1 MSSSFELVPGIKI
14 GKGLPL
20 VIIAGPC
27 VLESPEICRVIAA
40 HMKKICAELGLPYIF
55 KASFDKANR
64 TSINSAR
71 GPGIAAGLQGIAA
84 VGQEFGLPI
93 LTDVHTA
100 EQAEI
105 AGKVVDVLQIPAFL
119 CRQTD
124 LLLAAARTGKPV
136 NVKKAQFAAPEDMKQ
151 VVAKMNA
158 GGCERVMLT
167 ERGTTFGYH
176 NLVVDMRGL
185 VTMSELGCPVIFD
198 ATHSVQQPGG
208 QGTSSGGRREFV
220 FPLARAAA
228 AVGIQGLFLEVHPE
242 PAKALSDGPNS
253 LPLSDVRDVLEKVK
267 AIHALNNG

>member
-1 MSSSFELVPGIKI
+1 MSTSFELVPGIKI
-14 GKGLPL
+14 GRGLPL

-27 VLESPEICRVIAA
+27 VLEAPEICRVIAA
-40 HMKKICAELGLPYIF
+40 HMKKLCAELGLPYIF

-71 GPGIAAGLQGIAA
+71 GPGIEAGLQGIAA
-84 VGQEFGLPI
+84 VGREFGLPI

-100 EQAEI
+100 EQAEA

-158 GGCERVMLT
+158 GGCDRVMLT

-185 VTMSELGCPVIFD
+185 VTMSDLGCPVIFD

-208 QGTSSGGRREFV
+208 QGTTSGGRREFV

-253 LPLSDVRDVLEKVK
+253 LPLSDVRTVLEKVK
-267 AIHALNNG
+267 AIHALNN

>member
-1 MSSSFELVPGIKI
+1 MSSSFELAPGVKI

-20 VIIAGPC
+20 VVIAGPC
-27 VLESPEICRVIAA
+27 VLESPEICREIAA
-40 HMKKICAELGLPYIF
+40 HMKKLCAELGLPYIF

-64 TSINSAR
+64 TSLNGAR
-71 GPGIAAGLQGIAA
+71 GPGMECGLQGLADIRK
-84 VGQEFGLPI
+84 EFGLPI
-93 LTDVHTA
+93 LTDLHTA
-100 EQAEI
+100 EQAE
-105 AGKVVDVLQIPAFL
+105 AVGKVVDVIQIPAFL

-124 LLLAAARTGKPV
+124 LLLAAGRTGKPV
-136 NVKKAQFAAPEDMKQ
+136 NVKKGQFVAPEDMKP
-151 VVAKMNA
+151 VVEKVRSTGNP
-158 GGCERVMLT
+158 RVMLT

-185 VTMSELGCPVIFD
+185 ATMAETGCPVIFD

-208 QGTSSGGRREFV
+208 QGTCSGGRREFI

-253 LPLSDVRDVLEKVK
+253 LPLSEIRTVLEKVK
-267 AIHALNNG
+267 AVHALNNA